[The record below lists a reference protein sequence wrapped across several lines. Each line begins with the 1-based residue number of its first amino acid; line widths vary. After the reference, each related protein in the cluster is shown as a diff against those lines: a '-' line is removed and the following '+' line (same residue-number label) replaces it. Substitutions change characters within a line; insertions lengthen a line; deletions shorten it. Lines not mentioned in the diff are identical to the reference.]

1 LYLVQQKRELVDLAT
16 VSDMEIKN
24 DDVVYMCFPK
34 ENGGGFEEPNADL
47 LAQMSEA
54 KEESK

>member
-1 LYLVQQKRELVDLAT
+1 
-16 VSDMEIKN
+16 MEIKN